1 MRCLA
6 VITRSIVP
14 HIHWSTCSLGLA
26 PYGGRG
32 GGQHVF
38 LTGEQED
45 LLTSMRRRI
54 HVSQEEEDTCVTR
67 GGGYMCHKRRRIH
80 VSREEEDTCV
90 MKGEREREREV
101 Y

>member
-67 GGGYMCHKRRRIH
+67 GGGYMCHERR
-80 VSREEEDTCV
+80 
-90 MKGEREREREV
+90 ERERERFIDNQRMTKGR
-101 Y
+101 